1 MQYGNNENGSE
12 GDDDGS
18 VVQLMA
24 LPKNTTTGGS
34 AMRLCGIVLP
44 PSKKLRESYTMLF
57 SLLMPISHAR
67 LHEQLSLIL

>member
-18 VVQLMA
+18 VVQLTVDGTT
-24 LPKNTTTGGS
+24 KNTTTGGS

-44 PSKKLRESYTMLF
+44 PPKNRESLIRCCSLF
-57 SLLMPISHAR
+57 
-67 LHEQLSLIL
+67 